1 MEIIS
6 KDFLLQNL
14 KEPLKEV
21 YTIPLLQE
29 EFCTH
34 IIDKAKQLGFE
45 TNQKEDSLR
54 QMPECAFNTKCLDT
68 TKTLMEVVIRDNLNS
83 VFMHL
88 WRQTVNVGH
97 VQVANY
103 NPRTIKEGN
112 WHHDYTSDIS
122 VVIPL
127 NTGEYIGGGTEF
139 WKKGILEPLP
149 TGSAL
154 IFPSFI
160 NCHRGLAVDKGDRFL
175 LVFWLKYVT
184 NQFD

>member
-6 KDFLLQNL
+6 KDFLLENL

-21 YTIPLLQE
+21 YTIPLLEE

-34 IIDKAKQLGFE
+34 IINKAKELGFE
-45 TNQKEDSLR
+45 TNPKEDSLR
-54 QMPECAFNTKCLDT
+54 QMPECTFNTKCLDT
-68 TKTLMEVVIRDNLNS
+68 TKMLMELVVRDNLNN

-88 WRQTVNVGH
+88 WKQITNTGH

-103 NPRTIKEGN
+103 NPKTIKEGN
-112 WHHDYTSDIS
+112 WHHDYSSDVS

-127 NTGEYIGGGTEF
+127 NTGKYTGGGTEF
-139 WKKGILEPLP
+139 WKKGIIKPLP

-160 NCHRGLAVDKGDRFL
+160 NLHRGLTVKDGDRFL
-175 LVFWLKYVT
+175 LVFWLKYVI